1 MNSIQYNKLICR
13 LVLPFSFL
21 VASQGYAQVHSKN
34 ECRQLTEEQKKLKF
48 DFQSM
53 ACSEPESELELQ
65 QLSNS
70 LSEAYDKDPRK
81 ALREGWGSRTLKKI
95 AHLNPSFDLD
105 AISFTFFDGLR
116 IKAGYSYDLSP
127 SFAGGLYT
135 RSDRYFFRAG
145 YGNSIHEWSNVED
158 DNKMAGFSA
167 GVSNDLEIT
176 FARQFKNEKSALV
189 AVPYFYSRIPLT
201 AEKALKNLKP
211 SDFVSFRANMGF
223 HISGSALMEI
233 TGIGA
238 GQINASATY
247 AIRGGF
253 QLHLLRLQD
262 NKIRFK
268 LSAVRNREFDARL
281 GIRAGEVIEIFEVS
295 AIDKTLRSV
304 YSKPI
309 EAFYK
314 NGTNNLAIADYTM
327 DLSRP
332 EMAEAYNEVI
342 KSALKFEQFRIV
354 NPITSNSGLNQN
366 LAKKIQPLDQIYRE
380 DFIAGTVGRIVRNN
394 KATAVEDYSEL
405 GLISKVWELFKWRF
419 SGRSSDIN
427 IHEITADESSAYYS
441 VETHDQIY
449 RMSSLFG
456 WIRESTTRGV
466 TAVFSADRK
475 FNKLDAEGLTI
486 RDEKRDARQRPKE
499 YAQVKR
505 SVEMLVPKE
514 ISEKIDWSQFE
525 QPADKT
531 WQNAAMRSYLLFSA
545 KAFDLFP
552 QLDAKQIRKEFS
564 AYLEKFDLTDVV
576 VFRKTDTA
584 RGGSQDLTLTDK
596 LKRLEDWL
604 PDLSKKIA
612 KVLNKS
618 LPDSQRLEQFMDL
631 RKSHVFN
638 QLGASFLVHLL
649 AKNNSESDLKSAISY
664 RLELEASE
672 KNPATDK
679 NFSYVFEFGDVKE
692 TDLFRRVLYLKYVL
706 STDGVDIQ
714 KEAEGLGLIIKDQL
728 SK

>member
-1 MNSIQYNKLICR
+1 MNNLHYNKVICR
-13 LVLPFSFL
+13 FAILLSCL
-21 VASQGYAQVHSKN
+21 AATNSYAQIQTNSQCN
-34 ECRQLTEEQKKLKF
+34 QLTEEQKKQKF
-48 DFQSM
+48 DFQSL
-53 ACSEPESELELQ
+53 ACTDPENDLEIQ
-65 QLSNS
+65 RLSNS
-70 LSEAYDKDPRK
+70 LAEAYDKDPQK
-81 ALREGWGSRTLKKI
+81 ALREGWGSRTLKRI
-95 AHLNPSFDLD
+95 AHLNPSFNLD
-105 AISFTFFDGLR
+105 PISFTFFDGLR
-116 IKAGYSYDLSP
+116 IKAGYAYDLSP

-145 YGNSIHEWSNVED
+145 FGNGIHEWGNTED

-223 HISGSALMEI
+223 FVSGSALMEI
-233 TGIGA
+233 TGTGA
-238 GQINASATY
+238 FQINASATY

-262 NKIRFK
+262 NKVRLK

-281 GIRAGEVIEIFEVS
+281 GIRSGEVIEIFEVS
-295 AIDKTLRSV
+295 AIDRNLRSI

-309 EAFYK
+309 EVFYK
-314 NGTNNLAIADYTM
+314 NGTSNLAIADYTM
-327 DLSRP
+327 DLSKP
-332 EMAEAYNEVI
+332 EIAEAYNDVI
-342 KSALKFEQFRIV
+342 KNAFKFEQFRIV
-354 NPITSNSGLNQN
+354 NPITSSSGLNQN
-366 LAKKIQPLDQIYRE
+366 LAKKIQPLDQIYRA
-380 DFIAGTVGRIVRNN
+380 DFIAGAVGRIIRNN
-394 KATAVEDYSEL
+394 KATAIEDYSEL

-419 SGRSSDIN
+419 SGRSSDID
-427 IHEITADESSAYYS
+427 IREITADESSAYYS
-441 VETHDQIY
+441 VETYDQIY

-456 WIRESTTRGV
+456 WIKESTNHGI
-466 TAVFSADRK
+466 TAVFSADRD
-475 FNKLDAEGLTI
+475 FNKLGAEGLTI
-486 RDEKRDARQRPKE
+486 RDERRDARQRPKE

-525 QPADKT
+525 QPGDKT

-545 KAFDLFP
+545 KAFKLFP
-552 QLDAKQIRKEFS
+552 QLDAKEVRKEFYD
-564 AYLEKFDLTDVV
+564 YLTKFDLTDIV

-584 RGGSQDLTLTDK
+584 RGGSQDLTMTDK
-596 LKRLEDWL
+596 LERLKDWL
-604 PDLSKKIA
+604 PELSAKIA
-612 KVLNKS
+612 QVLNKNLS
-618 LPDSQRLEQFMDL
+618 DSERLEQFMNL
-631 RKSHVFN
+631 RKSHIFS

-649 AKNNSESDLKSAISY
+649 AKNYTEENLKTAISY

-672 KNPATDK
+672 KNPVTDT
-679 NFSYVFEFGDVKE
+679 NYSYLFEFGDVKE

-706 STDGVDIQ
+706 SADGVDIQ

-728 SK
+728 PK